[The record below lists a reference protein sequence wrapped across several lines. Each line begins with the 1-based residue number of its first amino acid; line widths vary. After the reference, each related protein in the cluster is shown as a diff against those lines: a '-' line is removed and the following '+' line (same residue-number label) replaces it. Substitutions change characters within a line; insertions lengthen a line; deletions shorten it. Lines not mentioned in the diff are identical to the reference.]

1 MRRTIAIIF
10 TILAALSVI
19 IGLVADS
26 GKSSGP
32 LNYIFVVI
40 LGFPWTAIISWLIP
54 SVSSPWIPAA
64 GLIINVALVW
74 WWARSGKR
82 RA

>member
-1 MRRTIAIIF
+1 MRRAIAIIF
-10 TILAALSVI
+10 TILAVLSVVV
-19 IGLVADS
+19 GLVADS

-54 SVSSPWIPAA
+54 SVSSPWIPAV
-64 GLIINVALVW
+64 GLFINLALVW
-74 WWARSGKR
+74 WWALRGKR
-82 RA
+82 AV